1 MNSTDKKL
9 IGCLALLVGA
19 ILVSDNLEYVNIPS
33 KKEKEKDKY
42 KKDIVLVNDEKIAL
56 VNNEK
61 DKVGIIRTSIKSVRL
76 NIKKF
81 WKWIY

>member
-19 ILVSDNLEYVNIPS
+19 ILISDNGGVSNINKNIS
-33 KKEKEKDKY
+33 LKNNEEKN
-42 KKDIVLVNDEKIAL
+42 KKDIILI
-56 VNNEK
+56 NEVK
-61 DKVGIIRTSIKSVRL
+61 EEFGLIRTGIKSVGL